1 MDQMSAVELIQAPL
15 SECLARLSS
24 ALAKTIPHRGIA
36 QLAGNCSYTPFK
48 IIGEVGRARCWSS

>member
-15 SECLARLSS
+15 SEHLARLSS
-24 ALAKTIPHRGIA
+24 ALAKTIPHREIA
-36 QLAGNCSYTPFK
+36 QPAGNCSYTPFK